1 MRGVILPKNS
11 IKAANLIWELYHS
24 GFLLKT
30 FKKFR
35 PVKNNPVVRDNGS
48 TLFWKTVLNLFDK

>member
-1 MRGVILPKNS
+1 MRGVILPKDP
-11 IKAANLIWELYHS
+11 IKSANFIWGLYKS

-35 PVKNNPVVRDNGS
+35 PVKNNPAVRDNGS